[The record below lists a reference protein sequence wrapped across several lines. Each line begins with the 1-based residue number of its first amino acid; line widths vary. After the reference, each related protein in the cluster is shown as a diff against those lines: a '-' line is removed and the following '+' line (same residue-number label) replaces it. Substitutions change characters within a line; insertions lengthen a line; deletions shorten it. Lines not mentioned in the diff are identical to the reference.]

1 MANDEMPRIVK
12 IGATLR
18 SPEERLNDARAT
30 TWAPTCYRI
39 IAQAPVE
46 DAFAAEQA
54 LHTLLAH
61 RRLEARREF
70 FRIPHA
76 EARAL
81 FAAIRAIG
89 QLTDDDSVL
98 GPDETDEPDAGICPG
113 ETGDGTGTDEG
124 GASAINP
131 LLRSLRSLR
140 AARESRFA
148 VAGATSQRDSEP
160 VQDRL
165 RAWVESKYTHLPL
178 REKDAGT
185 KLDKLHGEYARSGVH
200 ARPLGKIK
208 FAQMLSAVYPGIGP
222 HKNSTGSAH
231 VYLLRVR

>member
-18 SPEERLNDARAT
+18 SPEDRLNDARAT

-39 IAQAPVE
+39 IAQARVE

-70 FRIPHA
+70 FRVPHA

-81 FAAIRAIG
+81 FAAIRAIA
-89 QLTDDDSVL
+89 QLTDDDSA
-98 GPDETDEPDAGICPG
+98 PDET
-113 ETGDGTGTDEG
+113 GDDNEG
-124 GASAINP
+124 GAPAIDRSFSAAN
-131 LLRSLRSLR
+131 
-140 AARESRFA
+140 ESRFA
-148 VAGATSQRDSEP
+148 VAGATSGRHCESAHDE
-160 VQDRL
+160 L
-165 RAWVESKYTHLPL
+165 RAWVESKYTRLPL

-185 KLDKLHGEYARSGVH
+185 KLDKLHGEYVSSGVH

-208 FAQMLSAVYPGIGP
+208 FAQMLSAVYAGIGP
-222 HKNSTGSAH
+222 HRSTSGA
-231 VYLLRVR
+231 VGGLYLLRRAR

>member
-76 EARAL
+76 EVRAL
-81 FAAIRAIG
+81 FAALRAIA
-89 QLTDDDSVL
+89 QLTDDDSAL
-98 GPDETDEPDAGICPG
+98 GEPDAGICPG
-113 ETGDGTGTDEG
+113 ETGDGLGTDEG
-124 GASAINP
+124 GASAIDP
-131 LLRSLRSLR
+131 SLRSLR
-140 AARESRFA
+140 AARESRWL
-148 VAGATSQRDSEP
+148 VAEATSQRDSET

-185 KLDKLHGEYARSGVH
+185 KLDKLHCEYVRSGVH

-208 FAQMLSAVYPGIGP
+208 FAQLLNAAYAGIGP

-231 VYLLRVR
+231 VYLLR